1 MPITN
6 EPQEGL
12 YDKFTVIR
20 NSTASPVR
28 EHCFVLFPG
37 SDPVARQALFK
48 YATTTQDIK
57 LGRELMAWL
66 DALYTIHGEE

>member
-37 SDPVARQALFK
+37 SDPVARQALYE
-48 YATTTQDIK
+48 YAAMTLDS
-57 LGRELMAWL
+57 ELAKALLAWL
-66 DALYTIHGEE
+66 DALYTIHEES